1 MGGQRRI
8 DAGHIAF
15 LGIALVVEVLY
26 VHVAAVG
33 TKHLAPEGVA
43 QTRGAIFLVD
53 LDIDRGVGRDPEN
66 GRRQVAHPIQVRVV
80 GPRPLNR
87 RAHGGDRFEVDA
99 GAGAFESARPLEHE
113 KAHEG
118 YGRDDHGDN

>member
-1 MGGQRRI
+1 MARRANERI
-8 DAGHIAF
+8 GN
-15 LGIALVVEVLY
+15 G
-26 VHVAAVG
+26 
-33 TKHLAPEGVA
+33 P
-43 QTRGAIFLVD
+43 AIQVCNPA
-53 LDIDRGVGRDPEN
+53 DRGVGRDPEN